1 MCVCVRSS
9 KPHTPSA
16 MVKEIFRIEKALE
29 DFKVKLYEETMM
41 ETVATLKAERTARRH
56 GHMGERIARR
66 HGHRGELSARIAELT
81 VRVERNEAANRVNAA
96 KCAENEAAN
105 RVNAA
110 KCAENGAKILA
121 LRAEMKAIR
130 AENEA
135 NRLALRAENEANTL
149 ALSAEMKAMAKKKS
163 QKVLDTARRKVE
175 RAKANLQTKIVVEK
189 LMSEGLAE
197 GKPVQRALTAAGKK
211 RKNVDKKI
219 GELEADVKTKMA
231 TFKERFKCDPAA
243 PAPLRARTRA

>member
-1 MCVCVRSS
+1 
-9 KPHTPSA
+9 

-135 NRLALRAENEANTL
+135 NRLALRAENEANRLALRAENEANTL